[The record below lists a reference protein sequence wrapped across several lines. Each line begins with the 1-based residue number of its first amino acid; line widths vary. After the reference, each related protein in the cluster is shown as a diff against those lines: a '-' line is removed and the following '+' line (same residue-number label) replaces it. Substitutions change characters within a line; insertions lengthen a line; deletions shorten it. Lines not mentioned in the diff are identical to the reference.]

1 MFSETVTNHIKKL
14 DVYRKLPTDL
24 TEPTASGAI
33 ISLVATIVMALLFLS
48 EFNTYL
54 SVGT

>member
-24 TEPTASGAI
+24 TEPTASGAL